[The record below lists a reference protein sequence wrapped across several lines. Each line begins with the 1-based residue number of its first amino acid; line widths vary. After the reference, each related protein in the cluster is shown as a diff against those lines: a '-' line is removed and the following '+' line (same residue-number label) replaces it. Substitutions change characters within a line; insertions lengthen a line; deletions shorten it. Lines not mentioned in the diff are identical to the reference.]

1 MSFFKP
7 YILSFIPLFIAM
19 DALGN
24 IPLFIALTE
33 GLTLK
38 QRKKII
44 FESVTTALILALAFM
59 FVGKWILRVM
69 GVTISDFKISGGILL
84 FIISVYLL
92 LPTRAKEIFL
102 SENYRDVGI
111 FPLGTPLITGPAV
124 LTIILILVDS
134 FGVICVVVSLILNM
148 LIVWLVFLN
157 SEFVMRL
164 FGQAGIRAFSKVT
177 DILLASIAVMLI
189 RKGILEI
196 FFLR

>member
-1 MSFFKP
+1 MPFFKP

-38 QRKKII
+38 QRRKII
-44 FESVTTALILALAFM
+44 FESVTTALILALVFM

-69 GVTISDFKISGGILL
+69 GVTISDFKIAGGILL

-92 LPTRAKEIFL
+92 LPTRVKDIFL

-134 FGVICVVVSLILNM
+134 FGVICVMTSLILNM

-157 SEFVMRL
+157 SESVMRL
-164 FGQAGIRAFSKVT
+164 FGQAGIRAFSKVA

-189 RKGILEI
+189 RKGILEV